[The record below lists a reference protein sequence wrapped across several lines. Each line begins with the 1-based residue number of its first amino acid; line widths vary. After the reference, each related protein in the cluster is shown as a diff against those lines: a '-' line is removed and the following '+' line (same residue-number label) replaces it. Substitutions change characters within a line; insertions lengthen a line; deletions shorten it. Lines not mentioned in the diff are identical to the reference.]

1 MELCGIFG
9 CATVILFSCSIFH
22 CFPGSAVSVLPSFFL
37 FLCFGVLGSY
47 LGIRYARKNFGK
59 GTINHKISDD
69 PAINMS

>member
-9 CATVILFSCSIFH
+9 CATVILFSCSIFPLLPWVS
-22 CFPGSAVSVLPSFFL
+22 CF
-37 FLCFGVLGSY
+37 CFAFKNFDSSVLGSY

>member
-22 CFPGSAVSVLPSFFL
+22 CFPGSAVSVLPSFFYSY
-37 FLCFGVLGSY
+37 VLGSY

-59 GTINHKISDD
+59 GIINHKISDG
-69 PAINMS
+69 PAVNMS